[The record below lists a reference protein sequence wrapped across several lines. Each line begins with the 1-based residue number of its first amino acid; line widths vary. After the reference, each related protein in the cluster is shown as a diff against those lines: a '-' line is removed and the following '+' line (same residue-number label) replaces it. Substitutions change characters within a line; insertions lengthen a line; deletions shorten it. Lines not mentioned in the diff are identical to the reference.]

1 MMQKIAALCF
11 FLLGCSGAQAQG
23 TLEGSDDLLVLE
35 ATKKGSALY
44 KVLGVSLYQAS
55 LYSTEDSFAW
65 QYPFALELGYLR
77 SFSGELLVSATLNEV
92 ARMGTPDEDHSE
104 LPLMLGECFKSVQKG
119 DVYLA
124 IAYTPNRLRI
134 KLNNEQVCD
143 IVYENIS
150 PKVLGIWLSD
160 ASRDLK
166 RSRQL
171 RGLN

>member
-1 MMQKIAALCF
+1 MIQKIAALWF
-11 FLLGCSGAQAQG
+11 FLLGCAGVQAQG
-23 TLEGSDDLLVLE
+23 ISDGSDDLLVRDM
-35 ATKKGSALY
+35 TKKGSALY

-65 QYPFALELGYLR
+65 QYPLALELGYMR
-77 SFSGELLVSATLNEV
+77 SFSGELLVSATLHEV
-92 ARMGTPDEDHSE
+92 ARMSTLGEDHSE
-104 LPLMLGECFKSVQKG
+104 LHPILGECFKSVQKG

-124 IAYTPNRLRI
+124 IADNPNRLRF

-143 IVYENIS
+143 IDYENIA

-160 ASRDLK
+160 DTRDLK